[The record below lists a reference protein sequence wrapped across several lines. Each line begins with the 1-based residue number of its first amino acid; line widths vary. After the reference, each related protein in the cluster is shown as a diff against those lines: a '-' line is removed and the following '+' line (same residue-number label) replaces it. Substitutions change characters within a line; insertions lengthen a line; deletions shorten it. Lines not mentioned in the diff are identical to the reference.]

1 MDLQP
6 ERASTSISLSS
17 YLRLVRRNRNFRRLW
32 LAQIVSELGDWFY
45 TLAIYSL
52 LLQLTGRASS
62 VALALVLQVLPQTF
76 IGPAAGVI
84 NDRISRKR
92 VMIAADLARMV
103 IVFAMLLVR
112 SRSTVWLVY
121 PLLLL
126 ETLMAAFFEPART
139 SVIPNVAAREDVLVA
154 NTLSSA
160 TWSVNLLVGAS
171 VGGVVAALFGR
182 DAVFVLNALSFL
194 VSAMLIR
201 GMRFEEPHAQGAAPL
216 RLRDAIDLSP
226 VIDGIRY
233 VRRDRRLLAAV
244 CAKAGELMI
253 GPSWVLF
260 TVMGNG
266 YFQVHVRGI
275 NPQRTAMLGMSL
287 LLGARGIG
295 AVVGPLFS
303 ARWAGQ
309 SGRRLQLGILLGYLT
324 IGIGYFGLGRSPNIW
339 VACGFIVLAHCGGST
354 VWVFSTTILQLNTE
368 DRFRGRVF
376 SADLGFSM
384 LTIAI
389 GAYVCGIFLDRGV
402 SAQVVASATG
412 IIMLLP
418 ALLWGWAMK
427 SDRGTTWGQPRS
439 AVRLNGVQ
447 LSVCRWMFPMSHLCR
462 ASLGLDSRGR
472 LSPRGLFRE
481 LVDLGRHDEVALGQ
495 AIDLVCP
502 QSDLRFAPGQQ
513 DVGMMP
519 LLFRDLS
526 HPVHEVERLLEIREG
541 KRAGDVMLVH
551 HRPLRHLLLD
561 ALQFHSLHGRH
572 ASAAGNAVLAGK
584 IFWHEWFS

>member
-6 ERASTSISLSS
+6 ERASTSISLAS
-17 YLRLVRRNRNFRRLW
+17 YLRLVSRNRNFRRLW

-216 RLRDAIDLSP
+216 HLRDAIDLSP

-266 YFQVHVRGI
+266 YFHVRVRGI
-275 NPQRTAMLGMSL
+275 DPQRTAMLGMSL

-324 IGIGYFGLGRSPNIW
+324 IGIGYFGLGWSPNIW

-402 SAQVVASATG
+402 SAQVVASGTG
-412 IIMLLP
+412 VIMLLP
-418 ALLWGWAMK
+418 AFLWGWAMK
-427 SDRGTTWGQPRS
+427 SEIADRGPR
-439 AVRLNGVQ
+439 G
-447 LSVCRWMFPMSHLCR
+447 
-462 ASLGLDSRGR
+462 DSRPR
-472 LSPRGLFRE
+472 LSG
-481 LVDLGRHDEVALGQ
+481 
-495 AIDLVCP
+495 
-502 QSDLRFAPGQQ
+502 
-513 DVGMMP
+513 
-519 LLFRDLS
+519 
-526 HPVHEVERLLEIREG
+526 
-541 KRAGDVMLVH
+541 
-551 HRPLRHLLLD
+551 
-561 ALQFHSLHGRH
+561 
-572 ASAAGNAVLAGK
+572 
-584 IFWHEWFS
+584 